1 MTDVENRFRYQNE
14 LFYTMLLFDGP
25 GRAGPRAWSAA
36 QARPA
41 GPCRAS
47 PGPMTFGP
55 GRAKMT
61 GFGPCSRA
69 RAACPCIATKNCHSH
84 DA

>member
-1 MTDVENRFRYQNE
+1 MTNVENRFRYQNE
-14 LFYTMLLFDGP
+14 LFYTMLLFGGP

-41 GPCRAS
+41 APCRAS

-55 GRAKMT
+55 GRA
-61 GFGPCSRA
+61 RA
-69 RAACPCIATKNCHSH
+69 GLKWRASGRAHGLGLHAQVYLSGS
-84 DA
+84 